1 MDRERIVEEAV
12 NGIAEAVWNE
22 HIRING
28 NRSSI
33 SREDGMKEV
42 LDILRS
48 RVDDGIED
56 AETALMEM
64 EAKW

>member
-1 MDRERIVEEAV
+1 MDKEHIVDRAV
-12 NGIAEAVWNE
+12 NGIAEAVWKE

-28 NRSSI
+28 NCTSI

-48 RVDDGIED
+48 RVADGIED